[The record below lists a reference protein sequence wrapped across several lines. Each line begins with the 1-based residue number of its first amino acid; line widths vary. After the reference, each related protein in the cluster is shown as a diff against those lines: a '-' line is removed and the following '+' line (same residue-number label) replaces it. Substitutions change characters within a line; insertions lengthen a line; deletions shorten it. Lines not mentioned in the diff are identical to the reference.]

1 MLEINARPQHVFE
14 AITQLWINL
23 FLTDD
28 CITHVAF
35 SPLIILTRMKRLKA
49 SPRLKTAGEGS
60 EGPNSGTDFSENT
73 DMWYESVSWKGN
85 VGFDRHSMK

>member
-1 MLEINARPQHVFE
+1 MIVR
-14 AITQLWINL
+14 
-23 FLTDD
+23 
-28 CITHVAF
+28 ITHVAF

-73 DMWYESVSWKGN
+73 DMWYESVSWKDKL
-85 VGFDRHSMK
+85 VATIVA

>member
-1 MLEINARPQHVFE
+1 MIIVLSSLHRSLETLFSS
-14 AITQLWINL
+14 ITELMI
-23 FLTDD
+23 T
-28 CITHVAF
+28 THVAF

-73 DMWYESVSWKGN
+73 DMWYESVSWK
-85 VGFDRHSMK
+85 DRLVLTIIA

>member
-1 MLEINARPQHVFE
+1 M
-14 AITQLWINL
+14 QLWTYLYSTTGLMI
-23 FLTDD
+23 T
-28 CITHVAF
+28 THVAF

-73 DMWYESVSWKGN
+73 DMWYESVSYRN
-85 VGFDRHSMK
+85 VQVLTK